1 MIIRTAGSRPSQA
14 ARDFGY
20 TVAAVLNLVLL
31 YLINVRPGWRVM
43 PVLTE
48 DTTRVLV
55 VLNLSLAAGIVAN
68 LLYVLHDP
76 PRWKA
81 LGELV
86 TNSISLVVLFRIWAV
101 FPFAFDAPEWTL
113 IARTVLVI
121 AIAGTGIAMLV
132 QAVSA
137 AGAAGRSVS
146 GHA

>member
-1 MIIRTAGSRPSQA
+1 MITKSARNRPSRA
-14 ARDFGY
+14 ARSFGY
-20 TVAAVLNLVLL
+20 TVAAVLNTVLL
-31 YLINVRPGWRVM
+31 YLVNVRPGWRAV
-43 PVLTE
+43 PFLTE

-68 LLYVLHDP
+68 LLYVLYDP

-81 LGELV
+81 LGDLV
-86 TNSISLVVLFRIWAV
+86 TNSISLVVLFRVWAV
-101 FPFAFDAPEWTL
+101 FPFAFDGHEWTL
-113 IARTVLVI
+113 IARTVLVF

-137 AGAAGRSVS
+137 AGAVGRSVS

>member
-1 MIIRTAGSRPSQA
+1 MITEPARSRPSRA
-14 ARDFGY
+14 ARSFGY
-20 TVAAVLNLVLL
+20 TVAAVLNTVLL
-31 YLINVRPGWRVM
+31 YLVNVRPGWRAV
-43 PVLTE
+43 PFLTE

-55 VLNLSLAAGIVAN
+55 VLNLSLTAGIVAN

-76 PRWKA
+76 PGWKA
-81 LGELV
+81 LGDLV

-101 FPFAFDAPEWTL
+101 FPFVFGAPEWTL
-113 IARTVLVI
+113 IARTVLVF